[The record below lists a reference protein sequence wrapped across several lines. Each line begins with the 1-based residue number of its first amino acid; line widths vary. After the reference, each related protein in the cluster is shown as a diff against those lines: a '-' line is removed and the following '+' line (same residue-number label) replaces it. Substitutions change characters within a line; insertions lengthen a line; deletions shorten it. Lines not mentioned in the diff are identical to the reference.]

1 MFKKFTP
8 KKPLPSPLNLSVD
21 FDSLNTEE
29 IEIDKSFH
37 GTFHSNFKT
46 QNNSI
51 CTICKF
57 IIEEDLL
64 ELSCNHICHR
74 DCFINNILTCKKCED
89 DTIETDFLTP
99 NVLSPKGT
107 FNSNN
112 DKFTPRISN
121 NNNDMIIDTPIMDAI
136 DVPMT
141 PSDQIIFDPLK
152 VKQNKIDRSDL
163 RIQQNQLLSPRTSF
177 NKNLNKDLF
186 DSLMKPRVKFIE
198 EFKDRKNVFDS
209 YKDDKQFN
217 LNYLLN
223 IKPPK
228 FLNSINV
235 DKNLQLKNAIYDE
248 IKCDILKNINWNDE
262 SIDFSNL
269 GNLIIFEIIDI
280 STNGNN
286 WDQVRLLLFEN
297 SLLLIDLKGEILIGQ
312 IFIHNINNMVRF
324 LSGIRL
330 NLDNTTIPEL
340 QICSDIPLIISRL
353 EYYFK
358 KLLNHQFIQETSIY
372 QLTINGWNIIKDN
385 YQNLPVEILRFQNCI
400 ENNLEIPENL
410 LIKSMPSPEII
421 PFNLIISI
429 TLLNNTTLS
438 NEDYRVKILKFLDQ
452 VRSNLRPFDKISLI
466 FVGLN
471 GSGIPCR
478 KGSFIGSIE
487 PNWSGWDSIY
497 NEVKIQSNF
506 NHKNQQILRNG
517 FDELSI
523 TLDKCKDLFPFL
535 NSGNTIN
542 KLIII
547 NSNIYEPEEQLVNQD
562 KLNFIEGQFKTL
574 LNNEKNLSVDFFRI
588 GKNYTPE
595 LEFALKTVLQPS
607 LINNNDVLKIP
618 YGSKILR
625 FDDFD
630 DFSTKFIL
638 ILNESFKKIVLPNI
652 QIDILKIIGT
662 RDMVE
667 FFKIEV
673 HGKLMEINNFS
684 NLKIIMNNIEVNDE
698 SNLMVKLKVDLTNLK
713 FDSSLNHDTE
723 KYIELPLL
731 SYMTNWFNETDDY
744 KVLNTKIYQD
754 KSTTFSS
761 FLDGSMT
768 PPMNDSL
775 PNTLTPSSSPISNE
789 QFFDSHVTV
798 KTEKFFRKEIEIEII
813 KNLKLVQENQIMNY
827 QTIFKNL
834 INYILSCKTEMNFK
848 SKFEQ
853 IELYQY
859 KNNLNFENFID
870 YLLNKLYQLRET
882 FEENEP
888 QALLACKDFTNWL
901 V

>member
-37 GTFHSNFKT
+37 ENTFHSNFKAHK
-46 QNNSI
+46 NAI

-89 DTIETDFLTP
+89 DAIEEDF
-99 NVLSPKGT
+99 LSPKAL
-107 FNSNN
+107 SPKN
-112 DKFTPRISN
+112 DKFTPKRDI
-121 NNNDMIIDTPIMDAI
+121 DMIIDTPIMDAI
-136 DVPMT
+136 DIPMT

-152 VKQNKIDRSDL
+152 VKQNKVERSDL

-198 EFKDRKNVFDS
+198 EFKHRKNVFDS

-235 DKNLQLKNAIYDE
+235 DKNLELKNAIYDE
-248 IKCDILKNINWNDE
+248 IKCDVLKNINWNDE

-269 GNLIIFEIIDI
+269 GKLIIFEIIDI

-358 KLLNHQFIQETSIY
+358 KLLNHQFIQETSVY

-385 YQNLPVEILRFQNCI
+385 YHNLPVEILRFQNCI

-429 TLLNNTTLS
+429 TLLNNTNLS

-452 VRSNLRPFDKISLI
+452 IRSNLRPFDKISLI

-497 NEVKIQSNF
+497 NEVKIQGNH

-562 KLNFIEGQFKTL
+562 NLNFIEGQFKTL

-588 GKNYTPE
+588 GKEYTPE
-595 LEFALKTVLQPS
+595 LEFGLKTVLQPS

-630 DFSTKFIL
+630 DFSNKFIL

-673 HGKLMEINNFS
+673 HGKLIEINNFS

-698 SNLMVKLKVDLTNLK
+698 SNLMLKLKVDLSNLK
-713 FDSSLNHDTE
+713 FDNCLNHDTE
-723 KYIELPLL
+723 RFIELPLL
-731 SYMTNWFNETDDY
+731 SYMTNWFNESDDY
-744 KVLNTKIYQD
+744 KVLNTKIFQD
-754 KSTTFSS
+754 KSTFSS

-768 PPMNDSL
+768 PPMNESL
-775 PNTLTPSSSPISNE
+775 PNTLTPSASPINE
-789 QFFDSHVTV
+789 QFFDSQLTV
-798 KTEKFFRKEIEIEII
+798 KTEKYYRKEIEIEII

-827 QTIFKNL
+827 QSIFKNL
-834 INYILSCKTEMNFK
+834 INYILSCKTEMNFN
-848 SKFEQ
+848 SKFEHM
-853 IELYQY
+853 ELYQY
-859 KNNLNFENFID
+859 KNNLNFENFVD

-882 FEENEP
+882 FEENET